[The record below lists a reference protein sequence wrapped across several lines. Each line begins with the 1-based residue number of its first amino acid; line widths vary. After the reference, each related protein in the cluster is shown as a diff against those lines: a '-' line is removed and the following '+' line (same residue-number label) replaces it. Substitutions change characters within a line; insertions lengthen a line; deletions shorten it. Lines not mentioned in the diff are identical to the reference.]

1 MSTIS
6 DEPQASTARR
16 TLRLVELLLANPTGL
31 TPQELLAQ
39 LEISRSTL
47 FLLLT
52 TLKQLGYA
60 EQSEKRGRYRAGPR
74 LAAWQGALPGFTADL
89 SQAFYQEAE
98 RRPWDETLVLVVPAA
113 GGPLLLAQVE
123 GSQRVRSAFITGQS
137 YPGLLAAAQVLSEA
151 PPAEVQLHG
160 YALSTSTE
168 TLELALPVCRDGR
181 RPDAALLL
189 SAPAYRWQPP
199 LLLAACLPELRVMAA
214 HLSHRLGAG
223 FYLPYRSGEAP
234 ALQPTRP
241 LPASELGDFLAGPWT
256 ARLACVRP
264 DGRPHVIPVWQ
275 EWDGQAFTVIA
286 WQGSQWAGHLRQ
298 NPNVSLT
305 VDEPWPPL
313 RRVTCRGTATPWG
326 SPAGL
331 PQLAERLAR
340 RYLGQPAPGLA
351 GQVEGAFRILPE
363 SLRGFQGLS

>member
-1 MSTIS
+1 MSSIS

-16 TLRLVELLLANPTGL
+16 TLRLVELLLAHPAGL
-31 TPQELLAQ
+31 SPQELLAQ

-74 LAAWQGALPGFTADL
+74 LAAWQGALPGTTADL
-89 SQAFYQEAE
+89 SQAFYQEVE
-98 RRPWDETLVLVVPAA
+98 RKPWSETLALAVPAA

-123 GSQRVRSAFITGQS
+123 SNQRVRSAFITGQC
-137 YPGLLAAAQVLSEA
+137 YPGLQAAAQVLA
-151 PPAEVQLHG
+151 GPPPAAVQLHG
-160 YALSTSTE
+160 YSLTASAE

-189 SAPAYRWQPP
+189 SVPAYRWQPP
-199 LLLAACLPELRVMAA
+199 ALLASFLAELRVMAA
-214 HLSHRLGAG
+214 HLSYRLGAG
-223 FYLPYRSGEAP
+223 FYLPYQSGETP
-234 ALQPTRP
+234 NLQPTRP
-241 LPASELGDFLAGPWT
+241 LPTAELDDFLAGPWT

-286 WQGSQWAGHLRQ
+286 WQGSQWAGHLRL

-313 RRVTCRGTATPWG
+313 RRVTCRGTAAALTD
-326 SPAGL
+326 PAGL
-331 PQLAERLAR
+331 PLLAERLAR
-340 RYLGQPAPGLA
+340 RYLGQPAAGLA

-363 SLRGFQGLS
+363 ALRGFQGLS

>member
-1 MSTIS
+1 MSDIP

-16 TLRLVELLLANPTGL
+16 TLRLVELLQASPAGL
-31 TPQELLAQ
+31 TPAELLAQ

-74 LAAWQGALPGFTADL
+74 LAAWQGPPGSTADL

-98 RRPWDETLVLVVPAA
+98 RQPRGETLALAVPAA

-123 GSQRVRSAFITGQS
+123 GSQQVRSAFLTGQC
-137 YPGLLAAAQVLSEA
+137 YPALQAAQWALLAQ
-151 PPAEVQLHG
+151 PPAEVQRHG
-160 YALSTSTE
+160 YALAVSAE

-181 RPDAALLL
+181 RPDAVLLL
-189 SAPAYRWQPP
+189 SAPAYRWQAPA
-199 LLLAACLPELRVMAA
+199 LLAAFLPDLRVMAA
-214 HLSHRLGAG
+214 HLSHRLGAS
-223 FYLPYRSGEAP
+223 FYLPYQSGEAP
-234 ALQPTRP
+234 QLLTTRAL
-241 LPASELGDFLAGPWT
+241 LPAALDEFLAGPWT

-286 WQGSQWAGHLRQ
+286 WRGSQWAGHLRQ

-313 RRVTCRGTATPWG
+313 RRVTCRGSAVALDD
-326 SPAGL
+326 PARL
-331 PQLAERLAR
+331 PLLAERLAR
-340 RYLGQPAPGLA
+340 RYLGQSAPGLV
-351 GQVEGAFRILPE
+351 GQVEGAFRIVPE
-363 SLRGFQGLS
+363 ALRGFQGLS